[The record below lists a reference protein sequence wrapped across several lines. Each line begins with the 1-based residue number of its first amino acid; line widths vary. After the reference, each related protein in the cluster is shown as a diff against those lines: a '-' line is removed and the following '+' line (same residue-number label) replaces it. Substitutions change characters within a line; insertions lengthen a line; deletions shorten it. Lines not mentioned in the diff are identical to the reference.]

1 MSEHADWL
9 KKHEA
14 TDTVRIDE
22 THVSQAELS
31 SDELRAQLR
40 NGEYKVLTMQQDGHQ
55 MFVYVNEHICGH
67 LPRHGYHRT

>member
-9 KKHEA
+9 KKHEV
-14 TDTVRIDE
+14 TDVVRIDE
-22 THVSQAELS
+22 TAVNQAQLN

-55 MFVYVNEHICGH
+55 LLV
-67 LPRHGYHRT
+67 